1 MAVILKHI
9 FRKFSIMHRQNYQ
22 DILPLVQ
29 MPTRYAGSEI
39 NAIKKDL
46 ESVDLTVALMF
57 PDLYEIG
64 TSHFGLQILYSILNN
79 RENIAAE
86 RFFTPAPDMEHLL
99 RQRNIPSLSMESQM
113 DLKDFDLIGISL
125 LYELNFTNIL
135 TQLELSGIPFY
146 AEERGNDFPLII
158 GGGPCAYNP
167 EPLADFFDA
176 FVIGDGE
183 ESILQVSN
191 QIIDFKKQGDGNKK
205 TLLKLLSKIEGVYV
219 PSFFKAGY
227 DENDIQ
233 IITPLMD
240 DYQSVRRAFLPEL
253 TNENFPTSPII
264 PYAKPVHDR
273 LRLEIARGCSRG
285 CRFCQAGMIY
295 RPVRERSLDE
305 LIEITKESIAT
316 TGYSDISLLSLSTGD
331 YSNLSELMRQLLLL
345 GQGNCNAISLPSIRA
360 ERLTPQLMNII
371 KKVRKTG
378 FTIAPEAGSQRLR
391 DIVNKNLSEES
402 IRATVE
408 NAFELG
414 WKNIKL
420 YFMMG
425 LPFETQKD
433 IDAICGLSQKL
444 AGNYAK
450 GKKKINVSVAGF
462 IPKAHTPFQRCAQ
475 ISLAE
480 NLEKLQYL
488 KDNLK
493 HRATKLKWQTPEMS
507 LIEGVWARGDRR
519 LSKLLVQAYENGCRL
534 DGWTDKFDYD
544 LWQDAFDKTGID
556 PNFYTTRKRDEDEV
570 LPWDHIDSGVS
581 SKYLKKEFEKAKEMA
596 LTSDCRDGD
605 CTGCGICDFER
616 IKPVL
621 YDSYL
626 LEKSVNDSKKLETSE
641 LEVEEDF
648 SVEALPDE
656 AFKKFE
662 MTFEKLGKARL
673 FGHLELATIVQ
684 RAVKRAGLNVKYS
697 KGFNPSMRLS
707 FDNALPVGMESEEEV
722 LFIYLEKQMEPDH
735 ITILLN
741 QVLPEGLRIT
751 GCKPFNKNEKRE
763 ESFSYYTIRF
773 LQPCIDQESIDRF
786 LVLQEFVVEDLS
798 KKRKIRRTD
807 LRKSVESL
815 IKVDVQTIDMVLKK
829 YETRTVRPTE
839 ILTKYFQL
847 DKEAIMTA
855 RIRKTKSIE

>member
-1 MAVILKHI
+1 
-9 FRKFSIMHRQNYQ
+9 MHRQNYQ

-86 RFFTPAPDMEHLL
+86 RFFTPASDMEHLL

-113 DLKDFDLIGISL
+113 DLKDFDFIGISL

-135 TQLELSGIPFY
+135 TQLELSKIPFY
-146 AEERGNDFPLII
+146 AEERGNDYPLII

-191 QIIDFKKQGDGNKK
+191 QIIEFKKQGDGNKM

-219 PSFFKAGY
+219 PSFFNADY
-227 DENDIQ
+227 DENGIQ

-240 DYQSVRRAFLPEL
+240 NYRSVKRAFLSEL

-295 RPVRERSLDE
+295 RPVRERSLDD
-305 LIEITKESIAT
+305 LLEITKDSLST

-331 YSNLSELMRQLLLL
+331 YSNLSELMRQLLVL

-408 NAFELG
+408 NA
-414 WKNIKL
+414 
-420 YFMMG
+420 
-425 LPFETQKD
+425 
-433 IDAICGLSQKL
+433 
-444 AGNYAK
+444 
-450 GKKKINVSVAGF
+450 GF
-462 IPKAHTPFQRCAQ
+462 
-475 ISLAE
+475 
-480 NLEKLQYL
+480 
-488 KDNLK
+488 
-493 HRATKLKWQTPEMS
+493 
-507 LIEGVWARGDRR
+507 
-519 LSKLLVQAYENGCRL
+519 
-534 DGWTDKFDYD
+534 
-544 LWQDAFDKTGID
+544 
-556 PNFYTTRKRDEDEV
+556 
-570 LPWDHIDSGVS
+570 
-581 SKYLKKEFEKAKEMA
+581 
-596 LTSDCRDGD
+596 SDVC
-605 CTGCGICDFER
+605 
-616 IKPVL
+616 L
-621 YDSYL
+621 
-626 LEKSVNDSKKLETSE
+626 
-641 LEVEEDF
+641 
-648 SVEALPDE
+648 
-656 AFKKFE
+656 
-662 MTFEKLGKARL
+662 
-673 FGHLELATIVQ
+673 
-684 RAVKRAGLNVKYS
+684 
-697 KGFNPSMRLS
+697 
-707 FDNALPVGMESEEEV
+707 
-722 LFIYLEKQMEPDH
+722 
-735 ITILLN
+735 
-741 QVLPEGLRIT
+741 
-751 GCKPFNKNEKRE
+751 
-763 ESFSYYTIRF
+763 
-773 LQPCIDQESIDRF
+773 
-786 LVLQEFVVEDLS
+786 
-798 KKRKIRRTD
+798 
-807 LRKSVESL
+807 
-815 IKVDVQTIDMVLKK
+815 
-829 YETRTVRPTE
+829 
-839 ILTKYFQL
+839 
-847 DKEAIMTA
+847 
-855 RIRKTKSIE
+855 